1 MGCDGGSIPTRCELV
16 KTKKKQERADPNE
29 ITRVKWTLCALSKE
43 PLAPPIVACP
53 QGQLFNK
60 EAVITHLLQKTMPS
74 AFSYIKGMKARLP
87 ISPISPPPLHEN
99 FCIKFQKSDFS
110 LLGSAL
116 CRICWC

>member
-43 PLAPPIVACP
+43 PLTPPIVACP

-60 EAVITHLLQKTMPS
+60 EAVITHLLHKTLPS
-74 AFSYIKGMKARLP
+74 AFSYIKGMKVHSLP
-87 ISPISPPPLHEN
+87 KI
-99 FCIKFQKSDFS
+99 FAS
-110 LLGSAL
+110 LPNLLRFHFASMANCDSNDGAS
-116 CRICWC
+116 CRICSS